1 MAQDQDNSLSAEPAS
16 YKAAESHIDAG
27 SAEPAHAS
35 DPGTVDI
42 QTPLTEAVSSPL
54 HEDNGRSADLSVLG
68 ESAGVTAQMGLFQ
81 HEYPNSANDQMSA
94 MSVQLLTEH
103 GSPAELSHQVS
114 LLQQQLAQ
122 SQDRCRHLEAAVNA
136 RKAAQGKQ
144 RDEQLNSVA
153 HQHQQQI
160 QTYQQSAAQQQSQ
173 LGDMESKVD
182 SLQQQLMAA
191 QQQAQSWQQQ
201 LQSAQ
206 QQAQSL
212 QQQVSQQQEQL
223 SESSMRTAD
232 LDSDLHAVQQ
242 QLKSAKD
249 ALASQLKQAD
259 SCMRE
264 QLEEQ
269 QQTLLETQQA
279 LRSTQAELQSAQSE
293 LASSKQQVL
302 TARQQADMSQQSF
315 TDRDVVWQEELQQQQ
330 ADSDRLQAVTPLAG
344 HA

>member
-1 MAQDQDNSLSAEPAS
+1 MPLS
-16 YKAAESHIDAG
+16 K
-27 SAEPAHAS
+27 
-35 DPGTVDI
+35 
-42 QTPLTEAVSSPL
+42 AVSSPL

-68 ESAGVTAQMGLFQ
+68 ETAGDTAQMGLFQ
-81 HEYPNSANDQMSA
+81 PEYPNSASDETSA
-94 MSVQLLTEH
+94 MSVQLLSEH
-103 GSPAELSHQVS
+103 ASPAELSHQVS

-136 RKAAQGKQ
+136 RDAAQASKAKQ
-144 RDEQLNSVA
+144 HDVQSNSVA

-160 QTYQQSAAQQQSQ
+160 QTCQQSAAQQQSQ
-173 LGDMESKVD
+173 LGNMESKVD
-182 SLQQQLMAA
+182 SLQQQLKAA

-212 QQQVSQQQEQL
+212 QQQVSQQQKQL
-223 SESSMRTAD
+223 SESGMRTAD
-232 LDSDLHAVQQ
+232 LDRDLHAVQQ

-249 ALASQLKQAD
+249 ALAFQLKQAD
-259 SCMRE
+259 SYMRE

-315 TDRDVVWQEELQQQQ
+315 IDRDAVWQEELQQQQ
-330 ADSDRLQAVTPLAG
+330 ADSARLQAVPPLAA